1 MADRLWTIIT
11 IDSVPIIL
19 LMMGRLLHYKR
30 DCSSH
35 NTILGMPQK
44 MDNKDP
50 ELSIIGDLFIIA
62 TMTKQRPNI

>member
-1 MADRLWTIIT
+1 
-11 IDSVPIIL
+11 
-19 LMMGRLLHYKR
+19 MGRLLHYEH

-35 NTILGMPQK
+35 STILGMPQN

-62 TMTKQRPNI
+62 TMTKQRRNI